1 MNSIEHSVLVV
12 LLRLCEEA
20 PHKRYDLISLASKQH
35 RSEVFSEY
43 LVRLSSV
50 IENRDTFIQMCATIR
65 KELRQ

>member
-1 MNSIEHSVLVV
+1 MNSIEHSILVV

-20 PHKRYDLISLASKQH
+20 PHKRHDLISLASKQH

-50 IENRDTFIQMCATIR
+50 IGDSDAFIQLCATIR
-65 KELRQ
+65 QEIK